1 MMCILFN
8 CITLGMYQPCA
19 DEVCT
24 SSRCRLLEMFD
35 DFIFAFFAIEMMI
48 KTIAMGI
55 KGKGSYMSDS
65 WNRLDCFIVFAGSMM
80 AKFWHWLKAVLHR
93 RLNMPAGLIDIKSY
107 GGKRPPFEVWREEYR
122 LKSRSRHLNMAQYYD

>member
-1 MMCILFN
+1 MCILFN

-55 KGKGSYMSDS
+55 TGKGSYMSDS
-65 WNRLDCFIVFAGSMM
+65 WNRLDCFIVFAGCRVI
-80 AKFWHWLKAVLHR
+80 WNRHR
-93 RLNMPAGLIDIKSY
+93 YDFVDVA
-107 GGKRPPFEVWREEYR
+107 R
-122 LKSRSRHLNMAQYYD
+122 LKIPNK